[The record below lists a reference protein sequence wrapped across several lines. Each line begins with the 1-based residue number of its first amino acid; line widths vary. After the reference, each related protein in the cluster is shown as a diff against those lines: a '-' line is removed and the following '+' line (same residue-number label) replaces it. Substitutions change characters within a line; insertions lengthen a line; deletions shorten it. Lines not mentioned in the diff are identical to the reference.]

1 MDPRALTELFPNWK
15 ELGAPL
21 ITPVTADEFLFLSKD
36 SAVQVPNWLLPQ
48 CFKNEGNY
56 IISLANVT
64 RWLGQ
69 QAENLGVEIFPG
81 FPAAEILYNGQGA
94 VCGVITGCMGLDKEG
109 QPTDQFQLGME
120 LRAKYTLFAEGSR
133 GNLGKELIARFALD
147 ADADPQS
154 YALGIKELW
163 EVEPAQSKPGLV
175 VHTAGWP
182 LKNDTYGGSFLYHLG
197 DNKAAVG
204 FVVVGGASAEGIPD
218 FVRYAFFIGAGA
230 ILVSI
235 AVTVLTTKEYPPED
249 MEEFRLDRKKGFREG
264 FQEIVDAFRD
274 MPVTMRQLWW
284 VKFFT
289 WYALPLMWQYLA
301 LSIARHCFNAPNTDS
316 PGFEEGV
323 RWGNMG
329 LAVFNIACF
338 GVSFLLVAMAKKTS
352 SRLTHAICL
361 VLAGIGFVSMLFT
374 TDVYMVMACM
384 ALVGIGWASIMSMPY
399 VMLSTSVPESRMGV
413 YMGIFN
419 MFIVVPQII
428 NMITIPLLYKPL
440 LGNDPRNALAFAG
453 VLLFFAAA
461 SCFRVKATV

>member
-1 MDPRALTELFPNWK
+1 MTNKPTLSFWQIWNMSFGFLGVQYAFGLQQANMSPIYRY
-15 ELGAPL
+15 LGAEESQIPVLWLAGPITGLLVQPL
-21 ITPVTADEFLFLSKD
+21 IGAMSDATWHPFWGRRRPYFMIGALLTSLALVLMPMSSSLWMAAGLL
-36 SAVQVPNWLLPQ
+36 WLLD
-48 CFKNEGNY
+48 GA
-56 IISLANVT
+56 ANVT
-64 RWLGQ
+64 MEPFRAFVADKLPEHQRALGFSMQSFFVGLGQ
-69 QAENLGVEIFPG
+69 TLANLMPF
-81 FPAAEILYNGQGA
+81 IL
-94 VCGVITGCMGLDKEG
+94 
-109 QPTDQFQLGME
+109 P
-120 LRAKYTLFAEGSR
+120 
-133 GNLGKELIARFALD
+133 
-147 ADADPQS
+147 
-154 YALGIKELW
+154 
-163 EVEPAQSKPGLV
+163 
-175 VHTAGWP
+175 
-182 LKNDTYGGSFLYHLG
+182 
-197 DNKAAVG
+197 AVG